1 MVNGYIGGG
10 YTMQKILTQIL
21 KAARIATISML
32 LLALLVSVGY
42 TGQGKIVCKPA
53 APAQIEQVS
62 VESNLIG
69 PSAPDPSGGKMA
81 PSKATNSLP
90 ASIIAVPMILKSVD
104 ERAGSDECPS
114 FDSDIPTSLE
124 VIQITGHLPHSTS
137 MISTDLGR
145 QGTLVG
151 AKPSGTM

>member
-10 YTMQKILTQIL
+10 YTMQKTLTQIL
-21 KAARIATISML
+21 KAARVATISML

-42 TGQGKIVCKPA
+42 TGQGKIVCKPVSQTQLEQI
-53 APAQIEQVS
+53 PA
-62 VESNLIG
+62 ESNLIG
-69 PSAPDPSGGKMA
+69 PSAPDQSGGKMT
-81 PSKATNSLP
+81 PSKATNSIP
-90 ASIIAVPMILKSVD
+90 ASINAGPMVFKSVD
-104 ERAGSDECPS
+104 ERPNSDERPS
-114 FDSDIPTSLE
+114 YDSDLPTSLE
-124 VIQITGHLPHSTS
+124 IAQISGHLPHSTS

>member
-1 MVNGYIGGG
+1 MVNGYIGVG
-10 YTMQKILTQIL
+10 YTMQKILTRIL
-21 KAARIATISML
+21 ESARVATISML

-53 APAQIEQVS
+53 APPQVEQIS

-69 PSAPDPSGGKMA
+69 PSAPDQSGGKMT
-81 PSKATNSLP
+81 PSKATNSIP
-90 ASIIAVPMILKSVD
+90 ASIIAVPLILKSID
-104 ERAGSDECPS
+104 ERPNSDERPS
-114 FDSDIPTSLE
+114 YDSDLPTSLE
-124 VIQITGHLPHSTS
+124 IIQLSGHLPHSTS

-145 QGTLVG
+145 QATLVG